1 MFRCNTFEFA
11 NHKHVDFPSSNKR
24 MTIPFAL
31 VHSNLWGFSS
41 IPNLSGVHWFVIF
54 IDACTRVSW
63 VFLLKQK
70 SEVSQVFE
78 DFIQMIKNQFEA
90 IIKRVLSE
98 RFFAT
103 KHCLPSSMNKG

>member
-1 MFRCNTFEFA
+1 
-11 NHKHVDFPSSNKR
+11 